1 MDQSRTAAP
10 STTRTMLSAAGRS
23 YFPIALAARF
33 PFAMMVVG
41 VLTLVAAARDSI
53 AFAGLASAV
62 VGLGTALTG
71 PFIGAAA
78 DRLGQRRVLL
88 ACAAVNSASLLTL
101 AIVAYSA
108 AGNDVVLGA
117 AFLIGASAP
126 QVPPMS
132 RSRLVGLIRSGVP
145 AGHRARMTN
154 GVMAYEAAVDETVFI
169 FGPVVVGLLA
179 TAFSPVAP
187 IVGAA
192 VLTAV
197 FVTMFALHRSSHAT
211 VPTTEEHGATAPARE
226 LLAPGVLV
234 LVAGALGVGL
244 FFGTT
249 LTSLTALMDSL
260 GYPGSAGLVYG
271 IMGIGS
277 TILALSVAAFSPR
290 FALWARWLAFAS
302 IMLGAALLYAQSASV
317 SSAVVA
323 LAIAGFGIGPTIV
336 TLYSLAS
343 ERSPG
348 GRSATTMT
356 LLGSGVIVG
365 QSLSS
370 AITGEVAE
378 AVSLDIALWLPACAA
393 LLVFTAAVLNAS
405 LRSIRRTAP
414 AAADEPAPTPVAC

>member
-1 MDQSRTAAP
+1 MSDAGSM
-10 STTRTMLSAAGRS
+10 STPRTMLRVAGPS
-23 YFPIALAARF
+23 YFPIAMAARF

-62 VGLGTALTG
+62 VGIGTAVTG

-78 DRLGQRRVLL
+78 DRFGQRRTLL

-101 AIVAYSA
+101 AVVAYSA
-108 AGNDVVLGA
+108 AGNDVVLAA

-132 RSRLVGLIRSGVP
+132 RSRLVGLIRDTVP
-145 AGHRARMTN
+145 EGQRARMTN

-179 TAFSPVAP
+179 TLFSPAAP

-197 FVTMFALHRSSHAT
+197 FVTMFAVHRSSAAT
-211 VPTTEEHGATAPARE
+211 APSTSEREVAAPARE

-249 LTSLTALMDSL
+249 LTSLTALMESL
-260 GYPGSAGLVYG
+260 GYPGAAGLVYG

-290 FALWARWLAFAS
+290 FTLRARWLTFAA

-317 SSAVVA
+317 ASAVVA
-323 LAIAGFGIGPTIV
+323 LAIAGLGIGPTIV

-343 ERSPG
+343 ERSPV

-356 LLGSGVIVG
+356 MLGSGVIVG
-365 QSLSS
+365 QSLAS

-378 AVSLDIALWLPACAA
+378 VVSLGVALWLPACAA
-393 LLVFTAAVLNAS
+393 LLVTIAAVLNAV
-405 LRSIRRTAP
+405 LRSAHP
-414 AAADEPAPTPVAC
+414 AAPTVTEPDTEPAVC

>member
-1 MDQSRTAAP
+1 MSHADST
-10 STTRTMLSAAGRS
+10 STTRAMLNAAGRS
-23 YFPIALAARF
+23 YFPIAMAARF

-62 VGLGTALTG
+62 VGIGTAVTG

-78 DRLGQRRVLL
+78 DRFGQRRTLL

-132 RSRLVGLIRSGVP
+132 RSRLVGLIRTAVP
-145 AGHRARMTN
+145 EGQRARMTN

-179 TAFSPVAP
+179 TLFSPAAP

-197 FVTMFALHRSSHAT
+197 FVTMFAVHRSSAAT
-211 VPTTEEHGATAPARE
+211 TPSTSQREVAAPARE

-244 FFGTT
+244 FFGAT

-260 GYPGSAGLVYG
+260 GYAGAAGLVYG
-271 IMGIGS
+271 IMGVGS

-290 FALWARWLAFAS
+290 FSLRARWMTFAS
-302 IMLGAALLYAQSASV
+302 IMLAAALLYAQSASV
-317 SSAVVA
+317 SGAVVA
-323 LAIAGFGIGPTIV
+323 LAIAGLGIGPTIV

-343 ERSPG
+343 ERSPL

-356 LLGSGVIVG
+356 MLGSGVIVG

-378 AVSLDIALWLPACAA
+378 AVSLEVALWLPACAA
-393 LLVFTAAVLNAS
+393 LLVTIAAVLNAV
-405 LRSIRRTAP
+405 LRPDRP
-414 AAADEPAPTPVAC
+414 AAAVVEPATEPAAC